1 MQRQDEKQKQ
11 KQKKNNIHHKMRY
24 ALWLLFVV
32 ALVVASIALVLAERK
47 PRVGLVIAM
56 SLEAQP
62 FIDALGLVEV
72 PRDSNRRLWLAQP
85 NRVFAGQHRGVE
97 YKLVTNGLAPWMD
110 PALKVEMVG
119 ETGAVVS
126 TLMLLDGGFEPDLLV
141 SAGTVG
147 GWSDRFNV
155 GDVGLCAGGQ
165 SIPYSDRNI
174 SANAGYQAY
183 GWGHFPC
190 TAVVP
195 DEVLA
200 AAGVRPALIATHH
213 SFVAPPDEAARL
225 TAWGVDMVEQ
235 EGAAVAQQALFYGV
249 PFMKVGGVV
258 NSYALPHQNCAA
270 DLFFSCWKN
279 TASKVANTTISI
291 IKQVVHQNI

>member
-1 MQRQDEKQKQ
+1 MQRLAQDEK
-11 KQKKNNIHHKMRY
+11 KKNIHHKMRY

-62 FIDALGLVEV
+62 FIDALGLVEM
-72 PRDSNRRLWLAQP
+72 PRDSNRRLWRAQP

-97 YKLVTNGLAPWMD
+97 YKLVTNGLAPWTLD

-147 GWSDRFNV
+147 GWSD
-155 GDVGLCAGGQ
+155 L
-165 SIPYSDRNI
+165 
-174 SANAGYQAY
+174 AY

-200 AAGVRPALIATHH
+200 AAGVRPASIATHH

-235 EGAAVAQQALFYGV
+235 EGAAVAQQALLYGV

-270 DLFFSCWKN
+270 NVFFSCWKN
-279 TASKVANTTISI
+279 TASKVAKTTISI
-291 IKQVVHQNI
+291 IQQVVHHS